1 MCTKKGKLWE
11 IDADSDDTDADID
24 EELMSKWADE
34 QMFRWADEQMSNF
47 FKDIAKFSEPNSIPF
62 RIFSPLE
69 YCLFSEPNW
78 IQFRIFS
85 GLRYSFFPNQ
95 I

>member
-11 IDADSDDTDADID
+11 IDADSDDTDADTD

-62 RIFSPLE
+62 RIFSL
-69 YCLFSEPNW
+69 
-78 IQFRIFS
+78 
-85 GLRYSFFPNQ
+85 
-95 I
+95 